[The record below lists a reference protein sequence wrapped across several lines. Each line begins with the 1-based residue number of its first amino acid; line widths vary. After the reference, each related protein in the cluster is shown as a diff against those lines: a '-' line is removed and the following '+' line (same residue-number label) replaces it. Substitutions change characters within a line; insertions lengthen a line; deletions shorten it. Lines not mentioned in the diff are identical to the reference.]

1 MVALGAV
8 ACAAVVQAA
17 SVNWNFTVSAMDS
30 NYESAVG
37 NVAISALTQNWS
49 SPFDEYGS
57 ANFSVSGT
65 TDDIFAAGTEWTITT
80 TAKLTGNDG
89 VTQEDYTFS
98 QVFTMPSLP
107 TDDTSIQSALAGL
120 ADNITAALDPGGIGT
135 LPTIED
141 AIAAGW
147 TAAGGGGGGGG
158 STIPE
163 PTSGLLLLLGVAG
176 LALKRKL
183 A

>member
-1 MVALGAV
+1 
-8 ACAAVVQAA
+8 
-17 SVNWNFTVSAMDS
+17 
-30 NYESAVG
+30 
-37 NVAISALTQNWS
+37 
-49 SPFDEYGS
+49 
-57 ANFSVSGT
+57 
-65 TDDIFAAGTEWTITT
+65 
-80 TAKLTGNDG
+80 
-89 VTQEDYTFS
+89 
-98 QVFTMPSLP
+98 MPSLP

-176 LALKRKL
+176 LALKRKV